1 MDEIYTG
8 IISAFVGAICGAIGG
23 GIVSYFISMRIFK
36 KTHEYQNKENVNKI
50 LSSIDHEVSNNL
62 KIARE
67 NQKNAS
73 QGRSTDQ
80 RHNFSMF
87 TFTAY
92 DKFSGNITTKL
103 KGQLG
108 ENAITHLM
116 NGYNQ
121 CRKFNQVFK
130 EYKEGK
136 KPSSRSD
143 LQNFGKI
150 ISEFETYQSL
160 R

>member
-1 MDEIYTG
+1 
-8 IISAFVGAICGAIGG
+8 
-23 GIVSYFISMRIFK
+23 
-36 KTHEYQNKENVNKI
+36 
-50 LSSIDHEVSNNL
+50 
-62 KIARE
+62 
-67 NQKNAS
+67 
-73 QGRSTDQ
+73 
-80 RHNFSMF
+80 MF

-136 KPSSRSD
+136 KPKSRTD

-150 ISEFETYQSL
+150 KYKFEK
-160 R
+160 